1 MQSINF
7 REIDDAGYALDI
19 AHQQYRRS
27 QGWFSCDSRCQTFKT
42 NYQEKLKTFNLLQR
56 EQDMKVSEA
65 KASVGIFSSY
75 GVDEARN
82 MFWTRFAQ
90 VGFLDVVVYY
100 NYRYRIGRLLGTSN
114 RRIHL

>member
-1 MQSINF
+1 VEQKTQFNNAMQSINF

-19 AHQQYRRS
+19 ANQQYRRS

-42 NYQEKLKTFNLLQR
+42 NYQEKLKTFNMLQR

-90 VGFLDVVVYY
+90 VGFLGVSVH
-100 NYRYRIGRLLGTSN
+100 IASILTKKW
-114 RRIHL
+114 